1 MIMSMTGFG
10 TSTLSIPVKDNVLYI
25 TLSLKT
31 LNSRFF
37 ESTCKLPY
45 ALTELETTVLKVF
58 KAKLFRGTLYFSV
71 HVHNPSILK
80 GGVTPSLNMI
90 KQYLNAIE
98 TIKKDTHIEGT
109 ISLHDLI
116 TLPNIFEI
124 PEEMLPR
131 DAIELLLQ
139 EVDKLIELVIISRKQ
154 EGQSLLKDLE
164 QRVQNMQE
172 LITQIEPRAQQV
184 LIEKKQTISTTLAA
198 LPYQEASENKEQ
210 HLLMLYGQLDK
221 IDIHEEIFRFKTHLA
236 HFDKVLHN
244 ADQEKGKKLDFILQ
258 EMFREINT
266 MNAKCSDSQISEY
279 AISLKVELEKARE
292 QVQNIV

>member
-1 MIMSMTGFG
+1 MITSMTGFG
-10 TSTLSIPVKDNVLYI
+10 TSTLSIPVKDTIVYM

-37 ESTCKLPY
+37 ESTIKLPY
-45 ALTELETTVLKVF
+45 ALSELETTVLKIF

-80 GGVTPSLNMI
+80 GSVTPSLNMI
-90 KQYLNAIE
+90 KQYLAAIE
-98 TIKKDTHIEGT
+98 TIKRDTHIEGT

-124 PEEMLPR
+124 PEEMLPKN
-131 DAIELLLQ
+131 AIESIIQ
-139 EVDKLIELVIISRKQ
+139 EIDRLIDVVIASRNQ
-154 EGQSLLKDLE
+154 EGTSLLKDLE
-164 QRVQNMQE
+164 QRVRTMRD
-172 LITQIEPRAQQV
+172 LIVHIEPRAQQV
-184 LIEKKQTISTTLAA
+184 MQEKKQTITASLSA

-210 HLLMLYGQLDK
+210 HLLMLYSQLDR
-221 IDIHEEIFRFKTHLA
+221 IDIHEEIVRFTTHLV

-244 ADQEKGKKLDFILQ
+244 DEQEKGKKLDFILQ

-266 MNAKCSDSQISEY
+266 MNAKCNDSQISES

>member
-1 MIMSMTGFG
+1 MVMSMTGFG

-45 ALTELETTVLKVF
+45 SLTELETTVLKIF
-58 KAKLFRGTLYFSV
+58 KAKLFRGTLYFNV

-80 GGVTPSLNMI
+80 GSVTPSLNMI

-98 TIKKDTHIEGT
+98 AIKQDTHIEGSIT
-109 ISLHDLI
+109 LHDLI

-124 PEEMLPR
+124 PEEMLPKESL
-131 DAIELLLQ
+131 ELLLK
-139 EVDKLIELVIISRKQ
+139 EIDIVINQVIATRTQ
-154 EGQSLLKDLE
+154 EGSSLQQDLE
-164 QRVQNMQE
+164 QRIKLMGQ
-172 LITQIEPRAQQV
+172 LIALIEPRAQQV
-184 LIEKKQTISTTLAA
+184 MVEKKQVISTTLAA
-198 LPYQEASENKEQ
+198 LPYQESSENKEQ
-210 HLLMLYGQLDK
+210 HLLTLYSQLDR

-244 ADQEKGKKLDFILQ
+244 SDQEKGKKLDFILQ
-258 EMFREINT
+258 EMFREVNT
-266 MNAKCSDSQISEY
+266 MNAKCNDSQISES

>member
-10 TSTLSIPVKDNVLYI
+10 TSTLSIPVKDTVLYM

-45 ALTELETTVLKVF
+45 ALTELETIVLKIF

-90 KQYLNAIE
+90 NQYLAAIE
-98 TIKKDTHIEGT
+98 TIKKHTHVEGT
-109 ISLHDLI
+109 IALHDLI
-116 TLPNIFEI
+116 TLPSIFEI
-124 PEEMLPR
+124 PEEMLPKN
-131 DAIELLLQ
+131 AIELILQ
-139 EVDKLIELVIISRKQ
+139 EIDKLIQLVIASRQQ
-154 EGQSLLKDLE
+154 EGQSLQNDLE
-164 QRVQNMQE
+164 QRVHTMNE
-172 LITQIEPRAQQV
+172 LMSHIEPRAQKV
-184 LIEKKQTISTTLAA
+184 LIEKKQTISATFAA
-198 LPYQEASENKEQ
+198 MPYQEASENREQ
-210 HLLMLYGQLDK
+210 HILMLYGQLDK

-236 HFDKVLHN
+236 HFEKVIHN

>member
-10 TSTLSIPVKDNVLYI
+10 TATLSIPIKHTTLYL

-45 ALTELETTVLKVF
+45 SLTELETIALKLF
-58 KAKLFRGTLYFSV
+58 KARLFRGTIFFNV

-80 GGVTPSLNMI
+80 GSVTPSLNMI
-90 KQYLNAIE
+90 KQYLAAIDV
-98 TIKKDTHIEGT
+98 IQKDTHIQGA
-109 ISLHDLI
+109 IALHDLI

-124 PEEMLPR
+124 PEEMLPKESV
-131 DAIELLLQ
+131 ELIMQ
-139 EVDKLIELVIISRKQ
+139 EINKLIDTVIASRAQ

-164 QRVQNMQE
+164 QRVAIMQQF
-172 LITQIEPRAQQV
+172 IAQIEPRAQQV
-184 LIEKKQTISTTLAA
+184 LIEKKQAISTTLTNM
-198 LPYQEASENKEQ
+198 PYQETENKEQ
-210 HLLMLYGQLDK
+210 HLLMLYTQLDK
-221 IDIHEEIFRFKTHLA
+221 IDVHEEIVRFKTHLA

-244 ADQEKGKKLDFILQ
+244 NEHEKGKKLDFILQ
-258 EMFREINT
+258 EMFREVNT
-266 MNAKCSDSQISEY
+266 MNAKCNDSAMSEY
-279 AISLKVELEKARE
+279 AISIKVELEKARE